1 MITNYFKIVWRNL
14 WKNKIFSLINILG
27 LSIGISCCTI
37 IGIYVLH
44 ELSYDKFFPNSD
56 RVYRVFQVQEQAGE
70 LYQVASTPAALPE
83 ALKENYAEIEE
94 VTFFAQIF
102 NKRLFRYQDK
112 HFEEGNG
119 FNVDS
124 SFFKFFNFHIV
135 RGSLEDF
142 FTSPNTILLTKTMAE
157 KYFGKEDPIGK
168 VININRNQD
177 FVVAAV
183 IEDPPG
189 NSHLKFN
196 FLLPMEQI
204 RSYRDF
210 TSWGNNWVYTYI
222 LLKKGTDVHA
232 FESKIRNVLIDNI
245 GIPEWQPKL
254 YLQALKN
261 IHLYSSFDFNTDFA
275 DIGSLKTIY
284 LFGAIGLII
293 LLISCINFINLTT
306 AKAFRRNKETGI
318 RKVVGANRSQLILQF
333 MAEALLYVFLS
344 TVLAILFAKLLF
356 PYFFS
361 LSGVPLGFELLAVKN
376 LSGLL
381 LAILLTTGM
390 LIGIYPA
397 LLLSSTRAITISG
410 KGLSPVKRN
419 KKHQFSS
426 QKTLVISQFSLSVVL
441 IVCAII
447 IRQQMH
453 FVLNRDPGFDKD
465 QIVYTPMKGELQNET
480 RFQSFKNEL
489 LQQASIEEVTRS
501 NGLPINH
508 EGSFE
513 GVEWEGMPSNHQDF
527 LMSYFDTDEGFVNT
541 FGLKVLEGRNFLPRS
556 RNDISTYY
564 LVNETAINKMQLQ
577 DPVGKR
583 LEDGIIV
590 GVINDFNFQSA
601 YKQID
606 PMILRSEQG
615 TMKNRYVSVRIAAGN
630 ITDGV
635 NTFERICKQF
645 NPDYPIEYYFL
656 DDSIATLYNKQIR
669 SGKLINLFAALA
681 IFISCLGL
689 FGLASFI
696 TTSRIKEIGIRKV
709 NGAKISEIL
718 TMLNK
723 DFIKW
728 VVIAFVVATPIAYY
742 AMNKW
747 LENFAYKTNLS
758 WWIFAL
764 AGAFALGIALL
775 TVSWQ
780 SWRAAT
786 RNPVEALRYE

>member
-1 MITNYFKIVWRNL
+1 
-14 WKNKIFSLINILG
+14 
-27 LSIGISCCTI
+27 
-37 IGIYVLH
+37 
-44 ELSYDKFFPNSD
+44 
-56 RVYRVFQVQEQAGE
+56 
-70 LYQVASTPAALPE
+70 
-83 ALKENYAEIEE
+83 
-94 VTFFAQIF
+94 
-102 NKRLFRYQDK
+102 
-112 HFEEGNG
+112 
-119 FNVDS
+119 
-124 SFFKFFNFHIV
+124 
-135 RGSLEDF
+135 
-142 FTSPNTILLTKTMAE
+142 
-157 KYFGKEDPIGK
+157 
-168 VININRNQD
+168 
-177 FVVAAV
+177 
-183 IEDPPG
+183 
-189 NSHLKFN
+189 
-196 FLLPMEQI
+196 
-204 RSYRDF
+204 
-210 TSWGNNWVYTYI
+210 
-222 LLKKGTDVHA
+222 
-232 FESKIRNVLIDNI
+232 
-245 GIPEWQPKL
+245 
-254 YLQALKN
+254 
-261 IHLYSSFDFNTDFA
+261 
-275 DIGSLKTIY
+275 
-284 LFGAIGLII
+284 
-293 LLISCINFINLTT
+293 
-306 AKAFRRNKETGI
+306 
-318 RKVVGANRSQLILQF
+318 